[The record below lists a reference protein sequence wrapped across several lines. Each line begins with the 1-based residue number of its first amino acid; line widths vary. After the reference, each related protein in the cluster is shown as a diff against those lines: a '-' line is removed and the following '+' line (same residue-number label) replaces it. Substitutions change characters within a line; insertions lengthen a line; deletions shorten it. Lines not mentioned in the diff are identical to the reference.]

1 MSSSTSS
8 VMNQPQH
15 QQQQQHME
23 ESEHQHVWG
32 NKTTA
37 SETGRNNRCGSSSKR
52 EKISNKLSS
61 RWNNNQIE

>member
-37 SETGRNNRCGSSSKR
+37 SETGRNNVDVAVVAKGK
-52 EKISNKLSS
+52 K
-61 RWNNNQIE
+61 